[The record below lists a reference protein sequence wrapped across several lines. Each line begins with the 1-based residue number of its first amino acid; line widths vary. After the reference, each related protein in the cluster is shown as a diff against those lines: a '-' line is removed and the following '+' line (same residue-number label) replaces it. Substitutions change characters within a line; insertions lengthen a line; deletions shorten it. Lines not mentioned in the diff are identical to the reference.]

1 MILGIT
7 GYKGILGKSIINYL
21 KKYEKSDYSISLY
34 KNNILDFEK
43 LGKWIDKID
52 IILHLAAVTSIH
64 EVNKNKKYAEQV
76 NHLSVK
82 FIVKKI
88 KHISSNKKLIFI
100 SSSHVY
106 SSSNKKISEN
116 SLVNPSTYYGKLKY
130 KSEKEIQR
138 NLSNFIII
146 RLFSYYSPKQSKQF
160 LIPALIN
167 KIKNI
172 EGRKLKIKN
181 YNNIR
186 DISTID
192 YVTQQITSLIF
203 KKFNGIVNCGSGNGI
218 SLESLAKKIAYVKFN
233 KNIELDKRFKLK
245 KPSKIICNNYKL
257 LKITSIKKMDNLFKI
272 LWKKR

>member
-7 GYKGILGKSIINYL
+7 GYKGILGKSIINYI
-21 KKYEKSDYSISLY
+21 KKYEKSNYKISVY
-34 KNNILDFEK
+34 KHNVLDFKK
-43 LGKWIDKID
+43 LGKWIDKVD
-52 IILHLAAVTSIH
+52 IILHLAAVTSIY
-64 EVNKNKKYAEQV
+64 EVYKNKKYAERV
-76 NHLSVK
+76 NYLSVK
-82 FIVKKI
+82 FITKKI
-88 KHISSNKKLIFI
+88 KYINSKKKLIFI

-116 SLVNPSTYYGKLKY
+116 SLINPSTYYGKLKY
-130 KSEKEIQR
+130 KSELEIQR

-146 RLFSYYSPKQSKQF
+146 RLFSYYSPTQSKEF

-192 YVTQQITSLIF
+192 YVTKQITSLIF
-203 KKFNGIVNCGSGNGI
+203 KNFNGIVNCGSGNGI
-218 SLESLAKKIAYVKFN
+218 SLESLAKKIAYDKFK

-257 LKITSIKKMDNLFKI
+257 LRITSIKKMDNLFKI
-272 LWKKR
+272 L

>member
-1 MILGIT
+1 MIIGIT
-7 GYKGILGKSIINYL
+7 GHKGILGKSIIKYI
-21 KKYEKSDYSISLY
+21 KKYEKSNYKISLY
-34 KNNILDFEK
+34 KNNVLDFEK

-52 IILHLAAVTSIH
+52 IILHLAAVTSIY

-88 KHISSNKKLIFI
+88 KHINSNKKLIFI

-116 SLVNPSTYYGKLKY
+116 SFINPSTYYGKLKY

-138 NLSNFIII
+138 NLSNFIIV
-146 RLFSYYSPKQSKQF
+146 RLFSYYTPKQSKQF

-172 EGRKLKIKN
+172 EGRKLKLKN

-218 SLESLAKKIAYVKFN
+218 SLENLAKKIAYDKFK

-257 LKITSIKKMDNLFKI
+257 LKITGIKKKDNLFKI
-272 LWKKR
+272 L

>member
-7 GYKGILGKSIINYL
+7 GHKGILGKSIINYI
-21 KKYEKSDYSISLY
+21 KKYEKSNYKISLY
-34 KNNILDFEK
+34 KNNVLDFEK

-52 IILHLAAVTSIH
+52 IILHLAAVTSIY
-64 EVNKNKKYAEQV
+64 EVNKNKKYAKQV

-88 KHISSNKKLIFI
+88 KHINSNKKLIFI

-116 SLVNPSTYYGKLKY
+116 SLINPSTYYGKLKY

-146 RLFSYYSPKQSKQF
+146 RLFSYYTPKQSKQF

-172 EGRKLKIKN
+172 EGKKLKLKN

-192 YVTQQITSLIF
+192 YVTKQITSLIF

-218 SLESLAKKIAYVKFN
+218 SIENLAKKIAYDKF
-233 KNIELDKRFKLK
+233 KKKIELDKRFKLK

-257 LKITSIKKMDNLFKI
+257 LKITGIKKMDNLFKI
-272 LWKKR
+272 L